1 VPASAVLPEPWS
13 DLGIP
18 EDEGKRCP
26 KNWRSP
32 KRAIVKLAD
41 FRHAKFLSLD
51 SQYSFGYEQWLR
63 GLCERLG
70 GFEPD
75 IAAVGNS
82 ADSLQVLRDVAQNV
96 AFAGSILARRYCS
109 IPGSAG
115 RKRDPQM
122 KGDAIATP
130 ELIEAA
136 LILSRNAGK
145 TLGSAGTKPGIGHKQ
160 NVNFEPKE
168 ICYKRYT
175 KGLDVAASSGVGLGR
190 FF

>member
-1 VPASAVLPEPWS
+1 VPESAVLPEPWS

-96 AFAGSILARRYCS
+96 AFAGSILDVYRAKEQVILALLERDVVVD
-109 IPGSAG
+109 IPQRAMAVLALPYLSFTCTTASGTRAIHGSLKG
-115 RKRDPQM
+115 GWRKSW
-122 KGDAIATP
+122 TTC
-130 ELIEAA
+130 L
-136 LILSRNAGK
+136 L
-145 TLGSAGTKPGIGHKQ
+145 
-160 NVNFEPKE
+160 KE
-168 ICYKRYT
+168 R
-175 KGLDVAASSGVGLGR
+175 SFR
-190 FF
+190 